1 MSTIRI
7 QGPLGFPGYTQT
19 NGPGINTQVLTYTNG
34 QADWQN
40 LPGAAAAD
48 QLPCFFTYLL
58 NGIEVK
64 VPATLYAKS
73 GAIPASNQVYNPDED
88 KTTLTLKPIP
98 VVNGALPCR
107 VFSGGSF
114 TDDNITLRT

>member
-19 NGPGINTQVLTYTNG
+19 NGPGINTQVLTYTDG
-34 QADWQN
+34 QADWQSI
-40 LPGAAAAD
+40 PDAAAAD

-64 VPATLYAKS
+64 VPATLYAIS
-73 GAIPASNQVYNPDED
+73 GAIPANDQIYDSADGS
-88 KTTLTLKPIP
+88 TTLIP
-98 VVNGALPCR
+98 KNIPLVNGALPCR
-107 VFSGGSF
+107 VFSGGTF
-114 TDDNITLRT
+114 TNDNIALRT

>member
-19 NGPGINTQVLTYTNG
+19 NGPGINTQVLTYTDG

-40 LPGAAAAD
+40 LPDAAAAD
-48 QLPCFFTYLL
+48 QLPCFFTYFL

-64 VPATLYAKS
+64 VPATLYAIN
-73 GAIPASNQVYNPDED
+73 GAIPASGNN
-88 KTTLTLKPIP
+88 IP
-98 VVNGALPCR
+98 VVNGALPCND
-107 VFSGGSF
+107 FTGG
-114 TDDNITLRT
+114 TLVANNITLRT